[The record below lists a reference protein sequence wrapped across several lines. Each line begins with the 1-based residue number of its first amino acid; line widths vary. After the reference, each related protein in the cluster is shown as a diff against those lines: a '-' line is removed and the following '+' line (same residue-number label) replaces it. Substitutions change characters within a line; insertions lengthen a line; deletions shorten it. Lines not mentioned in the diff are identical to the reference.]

1 MKQAPITCFNPRR
14 FARLASAHWAEQR
27 RNYSLLLLAVLA
39 VYALLLLISLSI
51 SNGGVGD
58 TSAQS
63 LFFFAGLMLSGVVF
77 AGLYFSALRRPESA
91 LLLLTRPAS
100 AFEKW
105 LLALLW
111 VLLLYPLLYTVCTLP
126 INWLASVLGLQWRTE
141 HCPHHLPVVP
151 NSECTLPDPSN
162 YALFLP
168 FINHGQRH
176 IMQPS
181 LQISL
186 MLVFAGVAGLALL
199 GSIWFRRLAMLKT
212 AVIAFVVFLIS
223 LFLGSVFNW
232 NMQAL
237 AWWSVFEPAPRTD
250 TNALFWLANAL
261 FWLAT
266 PALLWLCALFALKE
280 RELA

>member
-126 INWLASVLGLQWRTE
+126 INWLASVLGLQWHTE
-141 HCPHHLPVVP
+141 RCLHLQAVSNVA
-151 NSECTLPDPSN
+151 CTLPDPQDFK
-162 YALFLP
+162 LFLP
-168 FINHGQRH
+168 FIKYEQDN

-186 MLVFAGVAGLALL
+186 MLLFAGAAGLALL
-199 GSIWFRRLAMLKT
+199 GSIWFRRLAVLKT
-212 AVIAFVVFLIS
+212 AVIAFVLFLIS
-223 LFLGSVFNW
+223 LFLAFTFNW
-232 NMQAL
+232 SMGGL
-237 AWWSVFEPAPRTD
+237 AGWSVFEPAPRTD
-250 TNALFWLANAL
+250 TNALYWLANAL

-266 PALLWLCALFALKE
+266 PALLWLCALLALKE

>member
-126 INWLASVLGLQWRTE
+126 INWLASVLGLQWHTE
-141 HCPHHLPVVP
+141 RCLHLQAVSNVA
-151 NSECTLPDPSN
+151 CTLPDPQDN
-162 YALFLP
+162 
-168 FINHGQRH
+168 

-186 MLVFAGVAGLALL
+186 MLLFAGAAGLALL
-199 GSIWFRRLAMLKT
+199 GSIWFRRLAVLKT
-212 AVIAFVVFLIS
+212 AVIAFVLFLIS
-223 LFLGSVFNW
+223 LFLAFTFNW
-232 NMQAL
+232 SMGGL

-250 TNALFWLANAL
+250 TNALYWLANAL

-266 PALLWLCALFALKE
+266 PALLWLCALLALKE